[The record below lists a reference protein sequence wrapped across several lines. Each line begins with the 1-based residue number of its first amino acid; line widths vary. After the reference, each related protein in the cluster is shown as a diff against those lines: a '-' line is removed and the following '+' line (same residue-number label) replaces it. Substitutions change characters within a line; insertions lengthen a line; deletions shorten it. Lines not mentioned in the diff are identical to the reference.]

1 MNDLT
6 RIPYAQPVRAA
17 VTRVPTEEPPAGV
30 TTVNPAQ
37 GVLVR
42 RRTDEYA
49 VASAIC
55 GFTAI
60 VPLVSQVIG
69 LALGLLSLSR
79 IRRARRAGIELA
91 GAKWAAVGIF
101 SSAFALMCW
110 IGIFIGMT
118 LLTSSFSHSAESLS
132 GLLPPTPR

>member
-1 MNDLT
+1 MSDLT
-6 RIPYAQPVRAA
+6 RIPRAEPVRAA
-17 VTRVPTEEPPAGV
+17 ARRVPMEEPPAGV
-30 TTVNPAQ
+30 TAVNPAQ
-37 GVLVR
+37 GVLER

-60 VPLVSQVIG
+60 VPLVSQLIG

-91 GAKWAAVGIF
+91 GAKWAAAGIF
-101 SSAFALMCW
+101 SSGFVLMCW
-110 IGIFIGMT
+110 IAIFIGMM
-118 LLTSSFSHSAESLS
+118 LLTSSFSHSAEALS
-132 GLLPPTPR
+132 GFQSSSP